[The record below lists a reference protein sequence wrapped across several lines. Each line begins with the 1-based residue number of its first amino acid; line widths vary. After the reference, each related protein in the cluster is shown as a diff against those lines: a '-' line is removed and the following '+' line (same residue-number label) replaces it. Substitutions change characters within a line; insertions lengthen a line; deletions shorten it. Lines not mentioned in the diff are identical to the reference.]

1 VPVAGGVLARQLVEN
16 RTESSLSA
24 LMQGGIMQGSHAVEP
39 VAKGDRSPGPALHL
53 VAAEE
58 DNGLEPGAL
67 GLISSVVIGV
77 ASTAPAYSLA
87 ATLGFVVAVAGIGFK
102 SPAVMIVS
110 FVPMLLIAG
119 SYYYLNRVDPDCG
132 TTFTWVT
139 RAFGP
144 RTGWVTGWIMV
155 AADVIVMASLAQIA
169 GSYFFLLFGAA
180 GLAASTFWTT
190 LAGTVF
196 IAAMTLIAALG
207 IDISARV
214 QWGLLAAEV
223 LILVVFSVTA
233 LIKVYGGSPPAGSV
247 RPAASWFVPNMSLGA
262 LAGGVLLAL
271 FIYWGWDTTV
281 SVNEETQR
289 KSIVPG
295 VGAVLSTVALVA
307 IYVLTTTAAQA
318 FHGPQFLANNADD
331 VLSPLGTAVF
341 GSATLDKLLILAV
354 LTSSVASTLT
364 TILPATR
371 TTLSMAVHGA
381 IPKAFARVSPRLR
394 TPLFGTI
401 IYGVVST
408 VWYVGLTALS
418 QNVLYDSIAALGL
431 MIAFYLGISGYAVPV
446 FYRHQIFGSVKKFL
460 LLGLFPLLGGLSL
473 TWVLFA
479 SLDSLWYPANS
490 ESGTSW
496 FGIGPPFIIG
506 MAFLV
511 AGIVLMLVA
520 AASYKGFFSRRR
532 ETVETMTATPEETQI
547 DPEAARIEPPSA
559 A

>member
-1 VPVAGGVLARQLVEN
+1 
-16 RTESSLSA
+16 
-24 LMQGGIMQGSHAVEP
+24 MQGSPAVVP
-39 VAKGDRSPGPALHL
+39 LPGPDL
-53 VAAEE
+53 VPVSAPVDPEG
-58 DNGLEPGAL
+58 DKGLKNGAL
-67 GLISSVVIGV
+67 GLVSSIVIGV

-87 ATLGFVVAVAGIGFK
+87 ATLGFIVAVGGIGLK
-102 SPAVMIVS
+102 SPAIMIVS

-169 GSYFFLLFGAA
+169 GSYFFLLFGLS

-207 IDISARV
+207 IEISARV

-233 LIKVYGGSPPAGSV
+233 LVKVYSGSAPVGSLH
-247 RPAASWFVPNMSLGA
+247 PSASWFAPNMGLGA

-271 FIYWGWDTTV
+271 FIYWGWDTAV
-281 SVNEETQR
+281 SVNEETQHKER
-289 KSIVPG
+289 TPG
-295 VGAVLSTVALVA
+295 IGAVVSTVALVA

-318 FHGPQFLANNADD
+318 FRGPDFLARNAND

-341 GSATLDKLLILAV
+341 GSSALDKLLILAV
-354 LTSSVASTLT
+354 LSSSVASTLT
-364 TILPATR
+364 TILPGTR

-381 IPKAFARVSPRLR
+381 IPRVFGRVSPRFR
-394 TPLFGTI
+394 TPLIGTV
-401 IYGVVST
+401 IYGVVSI
-408 VWYVGLTALS
+408 VWYVGLTAAS
-418 QNVLYDSIAALGL
+418 QNVLYDSIASLGL
-431 MIAFYLGISGYAVPV
+431 MIAFYYGITGYAVPL
-446 FYRHQIFGSVKKFL
+446 FYRHQLFRSVKKFL
-460 LLGLFPLLGGLSL
+460 LLGLFPLLGGLVL
-473 TWVLFA
+473 TWVLIA

-496 FGIGPPFIIG
+496 FGVGPPFVLGVAFIG
-506 MAFLV
+506 
-511 AGIVLMLVA
+511 AGVVLMLI
-520 AASYKGFFSRRR
+520 SSGYYKKFFSRRR
-532 ETVETMTATPEETQI
+532 ETVETMTATPAATMI
-547 DPEAARIEPPSA
+547 DAEAVRIRPPTA